1 MESSLPGQVGK
12 DEASLFDGIDT
23 SLNALAQY
31 AGTNPPQGLVSALA
45 GILAE
50 GKRAQ
55 AAFAAGDDAGT
66 AAPVEAG
73 LAAVRALNCLRSA
86 SPTPRCTK
94 SNSASTSRIAIIR
107 TPCWPPM
114 A

>member
-1 MESSLPGQVGK
+1 M
-12 DEASLFDGIDT
+12 
-23 SLNALAQY
+23 
-31 AGTNPPQGLVSALA
+31 
-45 GILAE
+45 AE

-73 LAAVRALNCLRSA
+73 LAAVRDAALANCLRSA
-86 SPTPRCTK
+86 SPIPRCTK
-94 SNSASTSRIAIIR
+94 SISASSSRSAIIR
-107 TPCWPPM
+107 TPSWPPM